1 MNKIAAKEKS
11 QLRAMAHKL
20 NPIVFI
26 GSKGLTPAVLQE
38 IGCALDDHELI
49 KIKAP
54 IKDRAEKLA
63 VIEQICQQSR
73 AALISVIGHIAIIY
87 RKSLTIKQG
96 EKNEPKKRSNS
107 KRKSTQKR

>member
-26 GSKGLTPAVLQE
+26 GNNGLTAAVLQE
-38 IGCALDDHELI
+38 IERALDDHELI
-49 KIKAP
+49 KIKVP
-54 IKDRAEKLA
+54 IKDRAEKLG
-63 VIEQICQQSR
+63 VIEEICQQSR
-73 AALISVIGHIAIIY
+73 AVLINVIGHVAIIY

-107 KRKSTQKR
+107 KRKPTQKR